1 MRKLLK
7 RALTNEAGFTL
18 MELIVVVLIVGIL
31 AAVGVPLYLGYVRDS
46 RLAEAKALAGAALTA
61 SQACAQNDPAGTT
74 CTLANL
80 AQRIGVTAAGVSGD
94 ARWTVG
100 IAPVTL
106 NVATNQFG
114 GGPLTVADLR
124 EAVMEGALLRLR
136 PKLMTVS
143 TVVAGLLPIFWS
155 ARVGSEVIRPLATP
169 VLGGMLSS
177 LAHVLIVTPI
187 LFLWLR
193 ERELRRG
200 HQLTVQ
206 DDSPEMIS

>member
-94 ARWTVG
+94 ARWTVA
-100 IAPVTL
+100 ITNVTL
-106 NVATNQFG
+106 DVTNNRFG
-114 GGPLTVADLR
+114 GGPVTVGGNAGTNVANMAAGVFIDTAGVVTIHCNTTSNTVAVGD
-124 EAVMEGALLRLR
+124 
-136 PKLMTVS
+136 
-143 TVVAGLLPIFWS
+143 PIC
-155 ARVGSEVIRPLATP
+155 G
-169 VLGGMLSS
+169 
-177 LAHVLIVTPI
+177 
-187 LFLWLR
+187 
-193 ERELRRG
+193 
-200 HQLTVQ
+200 
-206 DDSPEMIS
+206 